1 VELET
6 PSPAADTLPCVRS
19 LQLQDRAVMDKAQ
32 RAFVSYIQAY
42 AKHECNVILRLKGKI
57 LCFLHQIKLLY
68 RYTVVVC
75 FITTCYDFLNIQWVT
90 FVLLLYS
97 YKCGVICRNT

>member
-1 VELET
+1 MCVLQVHLVEMET
-6 PSPAADTLPCVRS
+6 PSPAPDTLLCVRS

-57 LCFLHQIKLLY
+57 LCFLHGLKLLY
-68 RYTVVVC
+68 GYTLVVC
-75 FITTCYDFLNIQWVT
+75 FITTCLFNYTVGDT
-90 FVLLLYS
+90 LYFF
-97 YKCGVICRNT
+97 

>member
-1 VELET
+1 MEMET
-6 PSPAADTLPCVRS
+6 PSPAADTLLCVRT

-57 LCFLHQIKLLY
+57 LCSLHGIKLLY
-68 RYTVVVC
+68 GYTIVAC
-75 FITTCYDFLNIQWVT
+75 FITTCSVFLYLHWVT
-90 FVLLLYS
+90 LRMFLHS
-97 YKCGVICRNT
+97 YKCVICRNT

>member
-1 VELET
+1 MET
-6 PSPAADTLPCVRS
+6 PSPAADTLSCVRS

-57 LCFLHQIKLLY
+57 L
-68 RYTVVVC
+68 
-75 FITTCYDFLNIQWVT
+75 
-90 FVLLLYS
+90 
-97 YKCGVICRNT
+97 